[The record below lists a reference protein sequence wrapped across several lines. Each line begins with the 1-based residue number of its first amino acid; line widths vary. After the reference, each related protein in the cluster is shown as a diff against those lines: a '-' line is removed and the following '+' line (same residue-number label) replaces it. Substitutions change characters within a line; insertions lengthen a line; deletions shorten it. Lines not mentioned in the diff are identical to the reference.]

1 MMCSSQT
8 AMRGINN
15 FELDRDAE
23 NETQCYSFEE
33 LESYAESYGE
43 AVGCGLMA
51 MGWMDDTGS
60 WNWNQTRTDLD
71 SLPIRRFHIHHCVNR
86 KVKEYKK
93 SGLNWN
99 TCKSTFTTEQQEYV
113 DDFLRDV
120 GRIECIHDKLTKG
133 CCKYLTSPPST
144 TTGMGTGTGSATGSG
159 TGSGTASTGSGTGS
173 GTASTGSGT
182 DSTGSGTDSTG
193 SGTGS

>member
-1 MMCSSQT
+1 MGV
-8 AMRGINN
+8 A
-15 FELDRDAE
+15 
-23 NETQCYSFEE
+23 
-33 LESYAESYGE
+33 
-43 AVGCGLMA
+43 CGLMA

-120 GRIECIHDKLTKG
+120 ARIECIHDKLTKG
-133 CCKYLTSPPST
+133 CCNSLPLPLMVVVLVVPNCFIKEIKR
-144 TTGMGTGTGSATGSG
+144 
-159 TGSGTASTGSGTGS
+159 
-173 GTASTGSGT
+173 T
-182 DSTGSGTDSTG
+182 DTDTHG
-193 SGTGS
+193 NKQNHEIGKQK